1 MEANTMRCRECKGE
15 MKLGALDAMAGEEQ
29 GVRVKIEGMPAMQC
43 AQGHKRFVA
52 PDFAVKMM
60 NALLAD
66 KQLVALDA
74 AREKGLLRKRACCP
88 KCGQELSGAGAGSVQ
103 AKRRLELPGLAAFG
117 VQLELPTLRCA
128 SCSGESIPPE
138 KAVVDR
144 LMKAS
149 SSAFRSAGVS
159 PI

>member
-1 MEANTMRCRECKGE
+1 MEANTMRCKECKGE
-15 MKLGALDAMAGEEQ
+15 MALGTLEPMNGEEQ
-29 GVRVKIEGMPAMQC
+29 GVRVRIEGMPAMQC

-60 NALLAD
+60 NALLSGKD
-66 KQLVALDA
+66 LGKLDA
-74 AREKGLLRKRACCP
+74 AKEKGLLRKRTCCP
-88 KCGQELSGAGAGSVQ
+88 KCGQDLGETAAGGLQS
-103 AKRRLELPGLAAFG
+103 KRQLELPGLAAFG
-117 VQLELPTLRCA
+117 VEIELPKLRCA
-128 SCSGESIPPE
+128 GCGGESIPPE

-149 SSAFRSAGVS
+149 ANAFRAAKVS